1 MQITINEYKVIV
13 MVYAHSHFAAENGSH
28 STKEINILYNL
39 IVHFLM
45 LTSVTLVKLDT
56 LEIDV
61 SELRLLA
68 NSQSSIC
75 TSTIVVQSVKI

>member
-1 MQITINEYKVIV
+1 
-13 MVYAHSHFAAENGSH
+13 MVYAHSHLAPENGSH

-61 SELRLLA
+61 SEMLV